1 MKKMFS
7 VLLVVVLMM
16 SLSVT
21 AFATN
26 YTQAQDVSSPVTAT
40 YVAGGAGGTVFSV
53 DVEWSAM
60 NFTYQAPKWA
70 QWDAENHKYTDAVSG
85 GWTGSGT
92 VTITNHSNVALDVTP
107 GYTMN
112 SGYADTILVFKDGD
126 TAING
131 AMIVASAAD
140 TNAAVEKTITV
151 TADGKL
157 ASGASQTEIGSVKV
171 TIAESDYVS
180 LETAQILYQNMNDLA
195 SAMENSGHTDAN
207 VFRTY
212 AVGFYGSIYSFKNG
226 TIDQTT
232 FNSRYASALADYN
245 QYMAMM

>member
-1 MKKMFS
+1 MKKLLSMML
-7 VLLVVVLMM
+7 VLVLMM

-21 AFATN
+21 AFAAN
-26 YTQAQDVSSPVTAT
+26 YTEEQDVSTTVTAT

-60 NFTYQAPKWA
+60 DFTYQAPKWA
-70 QWDAENHKYTDAVSG
+70 QWDAENHKYTDAVTG

-112 SGYADTILVFKDGD
+112 TGYTDTTLVFKDGD
-126 TAING
+126 TAIDG

-157 ASGASQTEIGSVKV
+157 ASGANQTEIGTVKV

-180 LETAQILYQNMNDLA
+180 LATAEALYANMVDLHT
-195 SAMENSGHTDAN
+195 AMEAVNHAEKDVFATLAAAFYAN
-207 VFRTY
+207 IDSY
-212 AVGFYGSIYSFKNG
+212 KKG
-226 TIDQTT
+226 TMDQAA
-232 FNSRYASALADYN
+232 FNSKYASALASYN
-245 QYMAMM
+245 TYMAMM